1 MSENV
6 IEARDLTKRYNGTA
20 VVNGISFAV
29 ARGEIFGLLGPNG
42 AGKTTTILMLLGLSD
57 ISSGQARVL
66 GYDPAREPL
75 AVKRRVGYLP
85 DQVGFYDNLT
95 AAENLRYAARLMGIE
110 RGEREDKITASL
122 RHVGLADVTDKR
134 VGTFS
139 RGMRQRLGLAEILIK
154 EAQIAILDEPTS
166 GLDPQATVELLN
178 IIRELKH
185 QGVSVLLS
193 SHLLERVQSVCDRVA
208 LFNQG
213 NIALIGTVPD
223 LGRQVL
229 GGGFRVEVEAEG
241 QGLAERIAAIPG
253 VQRVEAAGANR
264 VLLFA
269 DRDVRPEA
277 AAAVVAAGGRLLR
290 LSVEEPSSKRSTPAT
305 SRPMQ
310 ESVMRREGSAL
321 HGFGVVTLKEVADH
335 FTSILVVVLVVLV
348 VATAVAVV
356 RGAVDQIKEITAED
370 PYLFLRLFTRGGP
383 LPLVALLS
391 FLVPLIAIGL
401 GFDAVNGE
409 HNRRTLSRIL
419 SQPIYRDA
427 LLFGKFVA
435 GLFTLSISLIV
446 LWLLVIG
453 FGLVGLGVP
462 PNAEE
467 MARAL
472 VLLVVTIAYGGFWF
486 ALALLFSIV
495 FRSAATAALGL
506 AGGMAVP
513 HHPLAAVLA
522 GAGGRGDHGR

>member
-1 MSENV
+1 MSDNV
-6 IEARDLTKRYNGTA
+6 IEVQDLTKRYNGTA
-20 VVNGISFAV
+20 VVKGISFSV

-57 ISSGQARVL
+57 ISSGRARVL

-110 RGEREDKITASL
+110 RGERAGKIKASL
-122 RHVGLADVTDKR
+122 AHVGLADVMDQR

-154 EAQIAILDEPTS
+154 DAQIAILDEPTS

-213 NIALIGTVPD
+213 NIALMGTVPD
-223 LGRQVL
+223 LGREVL

-290 LSVEEPSSKRSTPAT
+290 LSVEEPSLEA
-305 SRPMQ
+305 
-310 ESVMRREGSAL
+310 
-321 HGFGVVTLKEVADH
+321 
-335 FTSILVVVLVVLV
+335 I
-348 VATAVAVV
+348 
-356 RGAVDQIKEITAED
+356 
-370 PYLFLRLFTRGGP
+370 YTRYFQTH
-383 LPLVALLS
+383 A
-391 FLVPLIAIGL
+391 
-401 GFDAVNGE
+401 GE
-409 HNRRTLSRIL
+409 RH
-419 SQPIYRDA
+419 
-427 LLFGKFVA
+427 
-435 GLFTLSISLIV
+435 
-446 LWLLVIG
+446 
-453 FGLVGLGVP
+453 
-462 PNAEE
+462 
-467 MARAL
+467 
-472 VLLVVTIAYGGFWF
+472 
-486 ALALLFSIV
+486 
-495 FRSAATAALGL
+495 AA
-506 AGGMAVP
+506 
-513 HHPLAAVLA
+513 
-522 GAGGRGDHGR
+522 